1 MAMENDQNNGGG
13 FHFHIYGSGNQCAQ
27 SITNTFNG
35 NIYNGQST
43 QEKPQF
49 TDEQI
54 GKALTV
60 INGQGKALNSK
71 QKWAGA
77 YWLLRWLCNYPIAS
91 NAFCDKVNKLPQ
103 HAEWEFECSYNNI
116 RPLTT
121 LSFMNYD
128 PQEMDKVKYSP
139 NDENAYL
146 QCREVVQALTQEL
159 KKFIR

>member
-35 NIYNGQST
+35 DIYNGQSA

-60 INGQGKALNSK
+60 INGQGKALNSN
-71 QKWAGA
+71 
-77 YWLLRWLCNYPIAS
+77 CE
-91 NAFCDKVNKLPQ
+91 KVNKLPH
-103 HAEWEFECSYNNI
+103 HAEWEFECNYNNI